1 LSDVKDI
8 KKEKK
13 KEKKYIF
20 HVGGTFWVAMV
31 ILVILL
37 LLSLVVLGI
46 RLSEYAHVDNREV
59 MLKSNMDTELDIFA
73 VQYENASGDIIVSS
87 LDGQKVVAPGTT
99 LEHTIRFRNADSREL
114 DYEIVPE
121 VKYTSEYKIPLLI
134 RMVDTELNYL
144 IGDEKTWVRIEDI
157 EAASAPDTL
166 PIGGSDEFYF
176 QWKWDYETGNDA
188 YDTELG
194 NAAKT
199 QDIGVEV
206 SLAIHAEI
214 TAEGGPDDIV
224 MRSKLGHI
232 IILIVICVLLL
243 TSIILTT
250 IVIIKRREYDE
261 YYEDD

>member
-1 LSDVKDI
+1 VSNLINRFFYSEEEEEQNHFI
-8 KKEKK
+8 KSALG
-13 KEKKYIF
+13 
-20 HVGGTFWVAMV
+20 VV
-31 ILVILL
+31 IAILIVLTIVSAVLLAIKLVNYMN
-37 LLSLVVLGI
+37 VDEMEV
-46 RLSEYAHVDNREV
+46 RL
-59 MLKSNMDTELDIFA
+59 KTNMDTELDIFS
-73 VQYENASGDIIVSS
+73 VQYENASGNITVSG

-157 EAASAPDTL
+157 EAASASDTL